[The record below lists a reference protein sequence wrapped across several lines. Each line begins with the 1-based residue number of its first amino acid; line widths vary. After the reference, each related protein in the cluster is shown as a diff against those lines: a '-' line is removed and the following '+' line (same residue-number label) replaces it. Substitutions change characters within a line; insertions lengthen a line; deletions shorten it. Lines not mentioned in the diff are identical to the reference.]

1 MGFILI
7 FILIQP
13 ERRISMLEPLT
24 YTGGLA
30 ATNAYLVDL
39 AGHRIAIDA
48 PEGFLGFLKKKK
60 LKPDSLLLTHGHWD
74 HIWDAADLA
83 EWAGCP
89 IYYHPDTAFLCL
101 EPDSMLAFGLPQRL
115 RPVRATQLLEES
127 GPVPTAWLGAKLLLV
142 PGHCPGSLCLYLP
155 TMGQLFGGD
164 VLFADGVGRWDLPGG
179 DRELLLSGI
188 RKKILPLPEK
198 TIVYPGHG
206 PATTV
211 GREKISNPF
220 LGEAV

>member
-1 MGFILI
+1 M
-7 FILIQP
+7 
-13 ERRISMLEPLT
+13 SEPST

-39 AGHRIAIDA
+39 GGHRLAIDA
-48 PEGFLGFLKKKK
+48 PEGFLDFLKKKK

-83 EWAGCP
+83 DWAGCP
-89 IYYHPDTAFLCL
+89 VYYHPDTAFLCL
-101 EPDSMLAFGLPQRL
+101 EPDAMLAFGLPQRL
-115 RPVRATQLLEES
+115 RPVRATQLLDES
-127 GPVPTAWLGAKLLLV
+127 GPIPAAWSQAKLLLV

-155 TMGQLFGGD
+155 NSRQLFGGD

-179 DRELLLSGI
+179 DRDQLLSGI
-188 RKKILPLPEK
+188 HKKILTLPEN
-198 TIVYPGHG
+198 TVVYPGHG

-211 GREKISNPF
+211 GREKSSNPF
-220 LGEAV
+220 LTESA